1 MKEPAMSRQQSQG
14 PFCQSCSMPL
24 EKADDFGTDVAGFRV
39 NDYCRHCYVSG
50 AFTEP
55 QITMA
60 AMIDRCVAIMA
71 QRRVMSEPDARAL
84 LTRVMPTLKRWRVAR
99 REVAAATPF

>member
-1 MKEPAMSRQQSQG
+1 MSRQQPQG

-55 QITMA
+55 QITMS

-84 LTRVMPTLKRWRVAR
+84 LTRVMPTLKRWRVAG

>member
-1 MKEPAMSRQQSQG
+1 MPRQPPKG

-24 EKADDFGTDVAGFRV
+24 EKANDFGTDAAGFRV
-39 NDYCRHCYVSG
+39 NDYCRHCYAGG

-55 QITMA
+55 QITMS

-71 QRRVMSEPDARAL
+71 QQRIMSEPDARAL
-84 LTRVMPTLKRWRVAR
+84 LTRVMPMLKRWRVAG
-99 REVAAATPF
+99 REVATATPF